1 MSKLIFGDIIKNKV
15 FKLWSKES
23 VNYIN
28 DKFKL
33 IKIFNNQKIYLKSN
47 FLILNTIELSDIFL
61 PFYQK
66 DTTSFIKY
74 FICIGIFSFLYY
86 INNLWIKK
94 NDQDEKQNQK
104 NIDLDIPLYS
114 NNNNNNP
121 NPRKPIPKEFLKFIF
136 ILKELE
142 KLGYNLEKLEGLGW
156 DLEHIVYALKNGLK
170 RKDMLNMFDLE
181 WSFNNWYFLSWNFD
195 SDVIRRLIETG
206 ITNDQLNKFWLIFG
220 ITVGIIIL
228 LNWFFGGGGGDNG

>member
-1 MSKLIFGDIIKNKV
+1 MSKLICDIVKNKN
-15 FKLWSKES
+15 FKRRSKES

-74 FICIGIFSFLYY
+74 FICIGIFSLLYY
-86 INNLWIKK
+86 INNLWIKN

-114 NNNNNNP
+114 NNNNNNNP
-121 NPRKPIPKEFLKFIF
+121 KPRKPIPKEYLKFIF
-136 ILKELE
+136 ILKALE
-142 KLGYNLEKLEGLGW
+142 KLGYNLEKLEELGW
-156 DLEHIVYALKNGLK
+156 DLEHIVYALSNGLSV
-170 RKDMLNMFDLE
+170 KDMLIMFNLE
-181 WSFNNWYFLSWNFD
+181 WTFNNWYFLSWNVD
-195 SDVIRRLIETG
+195 SEIIKRLIENG
-206 ITNDQLNKFWLIFG
+206 ITNSQLNWFWLIFG
-220 ITVGIIIL
+220 VTVGIIIL